1 MLRSTIFTDGLA
13 TSKAQG
19 KDGIS
24 PEVLEFAK
32 GTLIVELPEI
42 LRPCWREGTVLKD
55 MRDTNIVTLY
65 KNKCD
70 KSDCNNYH
78 SIFLLSIVGKTF
90 ARVVLKRLLVL
101 AKSLHR
107 VAAAWVQ
114 NRQVH
119 CRHGILT
126 QAATG
131 KVQGAEAATLHC
143 LH

>member
-55 MRDTNIVTLY
+55 MRDTNIVTLC

-78 SIFLLSIVGKTF
+78 SIFLLSIVGKLFCSSRTEE
-90 ARVVLKRLLVL
+90 APGSCRKILPGVVVG
-101 AKSLHR
+101 
-107 VAAAWVQ
+107 VQ
-114 NRQVH
+114 RRKVH
-119 CRHGILT
+119 C
-126 QAATG
+126 
-131 KVQGAEAATLHC
+131 
-143 LH
+143 